1 MDRSALV
8 LDRLLGLSLALVF
21 LREGTRL
28 RATTAALEFRER
40 FEEDVVL
47 RSLSVLDDAPGGLKL
62 YDDLSHFFARSSLFA
77 IEATSSAHLFDAI
90 VSYTGVV
97 FPVVPGFFGL
107 EAGLSFLADVV
118 LLLAS
123 PYVGLYYAHSL
134 ALRCHLRLSREM
146 YLLFRGRWQDTAGDH
161 SDNFMLEH
169 VIVGVL
175 LLTPLLFLLPTVLVY
190 YAFWLLIVVCL
201 KFTMLIVQVLA
212 LGAER
217 FPLTQLW
224 RRFRRPEQFQTGV
237 FLEHEGLARGKNSG
251 GAGPGPTAKPC
262 YKPYLHLLFDAY
274 RGPLRL
280 LVSEVASD
288 LGKGLQGK
296 SLSPLFVK
304 H

>member
-201 KFTMLIVQVLA
+201 KVSPIDT
-212 LGAER
+212 
-217 FPLTQLW
+217 
-224 RRFRRPEQFQTGV
+224 
-237 FLEHEGLARGKNSG
+237 
-251 GAGPGPTAKPC
+251 PTAFA
-262 YKPYLHLLFDAY
+262 L
-274 RGPLRL
+274 
-280 LVSEVASD
+280 SEKRPWKQDVHTHTHTHTHTH
-288 LGKGLQGK
+288 
-296 SLSPLFVK
+296 K
-304 H
+304 HRHTNNNRN